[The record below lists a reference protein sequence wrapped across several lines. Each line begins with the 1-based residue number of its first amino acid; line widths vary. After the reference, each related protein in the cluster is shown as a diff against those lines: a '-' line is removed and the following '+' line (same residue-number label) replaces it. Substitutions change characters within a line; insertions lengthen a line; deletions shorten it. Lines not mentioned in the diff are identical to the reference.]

1 MKTDWLYMSIIFTQ
15 SKLHSFLSP
24 SLYNSG
30 YESWSYLAENK
41 TSEHAVNITLDYSGS
56 ENIKIRSHLME
67 RNGDILDFNMP
78 VGQSIQFLATL
89 HSREPNL
96 QTNKV
101 LTYNVAHLPVP
112 PPP

>member
-1 MKTDWLYMSIIFTQ
+1 
-15 SKLHSFLSP
+15 
-24 SLYNSG
+24 
-30 YESWSYLAENK
+30 
-41 TSEHAVNITLDYSGS
+41 
-56 ENIKIRSHLME
+56 ME